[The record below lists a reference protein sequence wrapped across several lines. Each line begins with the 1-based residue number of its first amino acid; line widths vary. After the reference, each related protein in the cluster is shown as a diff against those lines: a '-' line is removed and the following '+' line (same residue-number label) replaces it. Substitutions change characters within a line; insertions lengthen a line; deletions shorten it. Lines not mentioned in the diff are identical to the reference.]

1 MSQISRSVLFSK
13 LNEVC
18 YKSLENAYTYSKF
31 RENSYVEL
39 VHWIHVLLQNEEN
52 DIAHII
58 KHFDINLE
66 VLRQDVLSAI
76 EKLPHGA
83 SNVIDFSVHIETI
96 VEGAW
101 TYASLKYNDT
111 QIRSYVLLYTALMN
125 KQLSNILLNISY
137 EFSKI
142 KMGVLE
148 DDFDTITKNSSEK
161 TQTKPTSDDS
171 PKSETGSPLAKYGIN
186 LTQKAKEGKID
197 SIIGRDDEIRQMIDV
212 LMRRRQNNPIL
223 IGEAGVGKTAVV
235 EALALKL
242 ASGDVPDVL
251 SDVSLYVLDI
261 GLLKAGASMTGEF
274 EARLRSVIDEV
285 EASLNPIVLFIDEI
299 HTLIGAGGSAGTGDA
314 ANLLKPALA
323 RGTLKTIGA
332 TTWSEYKKY
341 FEKDPALTRRFQVI
355 QVNEPNEDKAV
366 EMLRSLMDALES
378 HHGII
383 VLDDAVRASV
393 KLSQRYIPQRQLP
406 DKAVS
411 LIDTACA
418 RVALSQHAKPSQ
430 LEFLERK
437 LENLALEKSTLLR
450 ENTLSYDVTQRLE
463 EIEQLSTNYQKKLD
477 DINQQ
482 WQTEKELVAQLIDLR
497 KQIFDNKKAS
507 EQETSEL
514 LDKELSSK
522 QQVLMQELANHQGDN
537 PLVFPLVDA
546 STVAKVVSDWTGIP
560 VGKMVKNELQ
570 SILDLSEIL
579 NQRIIDQEQGIE
591 EIVKRIQ
598 TSRAGL
604 DDPNKPIGV
613 FMLVGP
619 SGVGKTETAL
629 ALADVLYGGEHNVI
643 TINMS
648 EYQEAHSVSTLKGAP
663 PGYVGYGEGGVLTEA
678 VRRKPYS
685 VVLLDEIEKAHP
697 DIHEIFFQV
706 FDKGWMEDGE
716 GRYIDFKNT
725 IILLTSNVGTELIMD
740 MDKDGIRADAE
751 NIKTAL
757 KEPLLDVFPAAL
769 LGRIQIV
776 PYHSLSKETLKK
788 ILELHLNKITN
799 RVYDNHKI
807 KLAYTEQMMD
817 LVINR
822 CNDIHSGGRMID
834 SVLTN
839 SLLPKLS
846 QSILTH
852 IIEGRQIASINV
864 DAIGEDFEFR
874 IDYGVDN

>member
-18 YKSLENAYTYSKF
+18 YKSLVNAYTYSKF

-355 QVNEPNEDKAV
+355 QVDEPNEDKAV

>member
-111 QIRSYVLLYTALMN
+111 QIRSYVLFYTALMN

>member
-111 QIRSYVLLYTALMN
+111 QIRSYVLLYIALMN

-142 KMGVLE
+142 KTGVLE

-161 TQTKPTSDDS
+161 TQTKPTSDNL
-171 PKSETGSPLAKYGIN
+171 PKSETDSPLAKYGIN

-197 SIIGRDDEIRQMIDV
+197 NIIGRDDEIRHMIDI

-355 QVNEPNEDKAV
+355 QVDEPNEDKAV
-366 EMLRSLMDALES
+366 EMLRSLMDTLES

-725 IILLTSNVGTELIMD
+725 IILLTSNIGTELIMD

-788 ILELHLNKITN
+788 ILGLHLNKITN

-807 KLAYTEQMMD
+807 KLTYTEQMMD

-822 CNDIHSGGRMID
+822 CNDTHSGGRMID
-834 SVLTN
+834 SILTN

>member
-355 QVNEPNEDKAV
+355 QVDEPNEDKAV

>member
-355 QVNEPNEDKAV
+355 QVDEPNEDKAV

-507 EQETSEL
+507 EQETIEL